1 VIVPDISQNAVAVAD
16 HYDELDPIYRRVWGD
31 HVHHGVWATGRETPA
46 EAVEALVDLVGDRLR
61 LTPAD
66 ACVDIGCGYGSTARL
81 LAVKRGVRVTG
92 FTLSAEQAHYAAAHP
107 VVDVDIHVRDWLANG
122 LPDASANAAWA
133 IESSEH
139 MVDKT
144 RFFAEAHRVLS
155 PGGRFVVCAWLAETD
170 ASRWKVRHLLEPI
183 CREGRLPSMG
193 TREEYEAM
201 AMAAGFA
208 ITGYEDVSRHVAR
221 TWPICAG
228 RLVKAMLVD
237 SETRRLA
244 LGGRNRISVLSIP
257 RLILAY
263 RTGAM
268 RYGIFT
274 LSKAGENGELRESGK
289 PTQQK
294 PAGSQ
299 APAHSTEACRE

>member
-1 VIVPDISQNAVAVAD
+1 MIVPDIPQNAVAVAD

-31 HVHHGVWATGRETPA
+31 HVHHGLWATGRETPA
-46 EAVEALVDLVGDRLR
+46 EAVEALIDTVGDRLR
-61 LTPAD
+61 LRPGE
-66 ACVDIGCGYGSTARL
+66 ACVDIGCGYGSTARR
-81 LAVKRGVRVTG
+81 LAATHKVGVTG

-107 VVDVDIHVRDWLANG
+107 APNVDIRLRDWLFNG
-122 LPDASANAAWA
+122 LTDASAHAAWA

-139 MVDKT
+139 MVDKPE
-144 RFFAEAHRVLS
+144 FFAEAHRVLS

-170 ASRWKVRHLLEPI
+170 ASGWRVRHLLEPI

-201 AMAAGFA
+201 AMAAGFS
-208 ITGYEDVSRHVAR
+208 IDGYEDVSPRVAR
-221 TWPICAG
+221 TWTICAR
-228 RLVKAMLVD
+228 RLLKALAVD
-237 SETRRLA
+237 RETRRLA
-244 LGGRNRISVLSIP
+244 LGARNRIFVLSIP

-274 LSKAGENGELRESGK
+274 LSKAE
-289 PTQQK
+289 QK
-294 PAGSQ
+294 G
-299 APAHSTEACRE
+299 APEGQR

>member
-16 HYDELDPIYRRVWGD
+16 HYDELDPIYRRVWGE
-31 HVHHGVWATGRETPA
+31 HVHHGLWVTGHETPG
-46 EAVEALVDLVGDRLR
+46 EAVEALVDTVGDRLG
-61 LTPAD
+61 LLPGQ
-66 ACVDIGCGYGSTARL
+66 ACIDIGCGYGSTARR
-81 LAVKRGVRVTG
+81 LAVTRGVRVTG
-92 FTLSAEQAHYAAAHP
+92 FTLSAEQARYAAAHP
-107 VVDVDIHVRDWLANG
+107 IPDVDIQVRDWLANG
-122 LPDASANAAWA
+122 LADASAGAAWA

-139 MVDKT
+139 MVDKP

-155 PGGRFVVCAWLAETD
+155 PGGRLVICAWLAETD
-170 ASRWKVRHLLEPI
+170 ASGWKVRHLLEQI

-201 AMAAGFA
+201 ARAAGFTV
-208 ITGYEDVSRHVAR
+208 TGYEDVSSRVAR

-228 RLVKAMLVD
+228 RLVKLLLTD
-237 SETRRLA
+237 GETRRLA
-244 LGGRNRISVLSIP
+244 LGARNRNSFLGIP

-274 LSKAGENGELRESGK
+274 LAKAAESG
-289 PTQQK
+289 P
-294 PAGSQ
+294 
-299 APAHSTEACRE
+299 

>member
-1 VIVPDISQNAVAVAD
+1 MIVPTISQNADAVAD
-16 HYDELDPIYRRVWGD
+16 HYDELDPVYRRVWGD
-31 HVHHGVWATGRETPA
+31 HVHHGLWATGRETPA
-46 EAVEALVDLVGDRLR
+46 EAVEALVDTVGDRLG
-61 LTPAD
+61 LMPGE
-66 ACVDIGCGYGSTARL
+66 ACVDIGCGYGSTARQ
-81 LAVKRGVRVTG
+81 LAVTRGVSVTG
-92 FTLSAEQAHYAAAHP
+92 FTISAEQANYAAAHP
-107 VVDVDIHVRDWLANG
+107 VPGVDIQLCDWLVNG

-139 MVDKT
+139 MVDKP

-170 ASRWKVRHLLEPI
+170 ASGWKVRHLLEPI

-201 AMAAGFA
+201 AIAAGF
-208 ITGYEDVSRHVAR
+208 TVDGYEDVSPRVAR
-221 TWPICAG
+221 TWIICARG
-228 RLVKAMLVD
+228 LLKALLVD
-237 SETRRLA
+237 PDTRRLA
-244 LGGRNRISVLSIP
+244 LGARNRIFILSIP

-274 LSKAGENGELRESGK
+274 LSKARD
-289 PTQQK
+289 
-294 PAGSQ
+294 
-299 APAHSTEACRE
+299 STES